1 MHWIRPEDT
10 TSGCVTV
17 NEPKCPGGGDEGEK
31 PLPGWLC
38 SRPPT
43 ELCVHAPTDRPRAL
57 CLLQG
62 HCCPGRHSQ
71 MCPTPPR
78 VPTHRGLPC
87 LRTLADQPGT
97 GPSTFRDRA
106 AHIWSEIRWVLQTKE
121 KAPGWGQSLCPF
133 VRAPDN
139 TPCSGP
145 RCHRSGL
152 LGSVNPSPIVSLTCV
167 LLCSLSHIGMWDCPA
182 FLLPDPLRGSSV
194 GCGQEPRLADTL
206 ESESIVF
213 QLGP

>member
-1 MHWIRPEDT
+1 MLKAQFNKNLVTSAWGCSGAKTLISGADAFIRGEASFWADRKWGLHWIRPEDT
-10 TSGCVTV
+10 ASGCVTV
-17 NEPKCPGGGDEGEK
+17 NEPKCRGGGDEGEK

-43 ELCVHAPTDRPRAL
+43 ELCVHAPMDRPHAL

-62 HCCPGRHSQ
+62 HCCPGHHSQ
-71 MCPTPPR
+71 MCPTHPR

-87 LRTLADQPGT
+87 PRTLADQPGT
-97 GPSTFRDRA
+97 GSSTFRDRA
-106 AHIWSEIRWVLQTKE
+106 AHIWSETRWVLQTKE

-152 LGSVNPSPIVSLTCV
+152 LGSVSPSHVSR
-167 LLCSLSHIGMWDCPA
+167 SAH
-182 FLLPDPLRGSSV
+182 
-194 GCGQEPRLADTL
+194 
-206 ESESIVF
+206 
-213 QLGP
+213 